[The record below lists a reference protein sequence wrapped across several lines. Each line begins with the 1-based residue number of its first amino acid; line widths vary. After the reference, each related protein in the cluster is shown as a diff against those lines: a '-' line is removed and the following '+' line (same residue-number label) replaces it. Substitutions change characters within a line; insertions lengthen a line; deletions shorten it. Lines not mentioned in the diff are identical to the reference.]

1 MIKIKYI
8 AFITFLIF
16 ISSCDLETS
25 NDRMFRCVNKSL
37 NEVLEVR
44 SNIRCIS
51 STLKQNEYTEIF
63 ELLDGENMIYI
74 KLIDY
79 GGIQDKAGE
88 ILEFGFS
95 VYNKSSTLLMTVLNN
110 GVSISNESIA
120 NIDSILR

>member
-1 MIKIKYI
+1 
-8 AFITFLIF
+8 
-16 ISSCDLETS
+16 
-25 NDRMFRCVNKSL
+25 MFRCVNKSL